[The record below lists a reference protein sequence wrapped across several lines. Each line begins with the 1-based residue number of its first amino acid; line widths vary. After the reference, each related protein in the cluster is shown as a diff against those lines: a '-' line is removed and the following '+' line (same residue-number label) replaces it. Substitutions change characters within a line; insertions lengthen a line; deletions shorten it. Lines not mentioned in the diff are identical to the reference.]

1 MKEELKTPDRAAK
14 KVAVKKVIAAMTV
27 GKDVAPL
34 FPSVVNCVQTEDLEL
49 KKLVY
54 LYLINYAKSQPD
66 LALMAV
72 NTFVK
77 DASDPSPIVRALAV
91 RTMGC
96 IRVDRITE
104 YLCDP
109 LARSL
114 KDADPYVRKTAAI
127 CVAKLYDISP
137 ELVQERGFL
146 DTLQDLIGD
155 PNPMVVANS
164 VASLAEIEEMA
175 GGGVFQITSGSLFKL
190 LAAMNECTEWGQVF
204 ILDSLAQYKPR
215 DAKEAEGV
223 VERVASRLQH
233 ANCAVVLSAVKVI
246 LQQLEHANNPDLR
259 ALMGKKLAPPLVSLL
274 SSEKEIQYVALR
286 NIRLIVQHCP
296 GILQHEIKVFF
307 CKYNDPLFIKLEKL
321 EVMVQLAT
329 LENIDQVLLEFK
341 EYASEVDVDFVRK
354 AVRAIGRC
362 AISLESAAQ
371 RCVDVLLGL
380 IQTRVSYVVQEG
392 IVVVRDIFRRYPNR
406 YESIIGALCENLDTL
421 DEPDAKASMVWII
434 GEYADRIDNADELLE
449 SFLDSFPE
457 ETGPVQLQLLTAAVK
472 LFLKKPTEGPQQMI
486 QLVLSNATHETD
498 NPDIRDRAYIYWRL
512 LSSDPEAAKAVVLS
526 EKPVIADDAG
536 AMDPSLLKDLLQN
549 VSMLAS
555 VYHKPAETFIAHART
570 RVLRAEDLVQRSLDG
585 EDGILG
591 VGGAREGGGSVQ
603 HGVEGGGDLLGDLM
617 SLDGGAGQGTGGAAP
632 PPGGAAP
639 SGDLMGDLLSLE
651 SPAPAPVAP
660 AAAAPVA
667 APVVAAVSDP
677 FDLMGGGAPPAA
689 ATPALPVLLAA
700 DKGKGVQIAGAMAR
714 EGGQLVYRLAFTN
727 TSPLPL
733 NGFMI
738 QFNKN
743 SFGLGPGAQLQVPPL
758 QPHNGAASTTLPLIV
773 NPAQAVPAFSPKVQV
788 AIKNVTTGD
797 VLYLAD
803 TMPLGALATEDGA
816 MEQSLFPV
824 AWGSMG
830 GEVTAQLPAAPQAD
844 VLAARLR
851 AQNLFLVASRQGP
864 KTLTYFSGK
873 VGAPFNCAV
882 LLETSTSAGAAGIGL
897 ACKSERPELAQ
908 LVFAAVQAACSA

>member
-1 MKEELKTPDRAAK
+1 M
-14 KVAVKKVIAAMTV
+14 AVKKVIAAMTV

-114 KDADPYVRKTAAI
+114 KDSDPYVRKTAAI

-204 ILDSLAQYKPR
+204 ILDSLAQYQPR

-246 LQQLEHANNPDLR
+246 LQQLEHADSADLR

-286 NIRLIVQHCP
+286 NIRLVVQHCP
-296 GILQHEIKVFF
+296 TILQHEIKVFF

-380 IQTRVSYVVQEG
+380 IRTRVSYVVQEG

-406 YESIIGALCENLDTL
+406 YESVIGALCENLETL
-421 DEPDAKASMVWII
+421 DEPEAKASMVWII

-472 LFLKKPTEGPQQMI
+472 LFLKKPTERPQQMI

-555 VYHKPAETFIAHART
+555 VYHKPAETFVAHART
-570 RVLRAEDLVQRSLDG
+570 RVLRAEDLAQHSLG
-585 EDGILG
+585 SEDGIFG
-591 VGGAREGGGSVQ
+591 GGDAGGGAGSVQ
-603 HGVEGGGDLLGDLM
+603 PGGRAGGDLLGDLM
-617 SLDGGAGQGTGGAAP
+617 SLDGGQGQGGAPPAAPSGGAAVAP
-632 PPGGAAP
+632 P
-639 SGDLMGDLLSLE
+639 GDLMGDLLSLE
-651 SPAPAPVAP
+651 SPAAAPAPVPAVPAGATGAAADPFDVMGGMGGGPAAP
-660 AAAAPVA
+660 AA
-667 APVVAAVSDP
+667 
-677 FDLMGGGAPPAA
+677 
-689 ATPALPVLLAA
+689 PALPVLLTA
-700 DKGKGVQIAGAMAR
+700 DKGKGVQVAGAMAR
-714 EGGQLVYRLAFTN
+714 EGGRLVYRLAFTN
-727 TSPLPL
+727 TGPLPL

-743 SFGLGPGAQLQVPPL
+743 FFGLGPEGQLQVPPL
-758 QPHNGAASTTLPLIV
+758 PPNGGAAATSLGLAI
-773 NPAQAVPAFSPKVQV
+773 NPAQAAPTFSPKVQV

-797 VLYLAD
+797 VLYLVD
-803 TMPLGALATEDGA
+803 TVPLGVLASEDGA
-816 MEQSLFPV
+816 MDQAAFPAAWQSL
-824 AWGSMG
+824 G
-830 GEVTAQLPAAPQAD
+830 GEQKAQLPLAPPAGD

-851 AQNLFLVASRQGP
+851 AQNLFLVASREGP

-873 VGAPFNCAV
+873 VGAPFNVAV
-882 LLETSTSAGAAGIGL
+882 LVEVSTSPGAAGVGVV
-897 ACKSERPELAQ
+897 CKCPRPELAP
-908 LVFAAVQAACSA
+908 LVVMAVQAACS